1 MLRNF
6 PSEHIF
12 GLPSNRRVRQQ
23 VGRATITAACC
34 VVACCKLVRTVP
46 DPGCPRALLPPDGP
60 ADRAAGLEEASPAAC
75 CKCACMMG
83 CRTKAC
89 ASSESG
95 MQLLLRASEAFR
107 STGQSHKAWSCLG
120 RLTLHA
126 ARRGRARNR
135 RLHRRRHACGWF
147 VPRPVCVLHLPVP
160 VARRSA
166 WCVLSPDRGC
176 ISWWRPSLG
185 QTRTGSIAHC

>member
-60 ADRAAGLEEASPAAC
+60 ADRAAGLQEASPAAC

-107 STGQSHKAWSCLG
+107 STGQSHTLPHNVSGPPNLACSAAWSCPQPQAPSE
-120 RLTLHA
+120 A
-126 ARRGRARNR
+126 ARL
-135 RLHRRRHACGWF
+135 RLVCPPAGMRLAFAGAGGS
-147 VPRPVCVLHLPVP
+147 PVCMVCA
-160 VARRSA
+160 VA
-166 WCVLSPDRGC
+166 
-176 ISWWRPSLG
+176 
-185 QTRTGSIAHC
+185 